1 MAVLDLAT
9 DKLILHVLYDGV
21 AGAGKTTH
29 LRRLCE
35 FFTPLRRGELNEF
48 ADIDGQTTLFKWL
61 RLEGGTLAGHSVRCH
76 LVTMPAGAIQASR
89 RQALWRQADVSV
101 LVCPNDA
108 TRADESTRLLDELD
122 EARQKH
128 QLPGVPLVIN
138 VNHCDREGAL
148 PAAAIAE
155 RVARGRPYTLSS
167 GQADSGGGVRET
179 VVLAMRLGL
188 EQLRGQVLRGGLE
201 SLRGSAFSG
210 EELRA
215 SILSLDTSPGAPTSP
230 EAAAPASAPPA
241 SAAPASTPPA
251 SARPASAPP
260 VSAPPA
266 STPPEFSALPTRL
279 ASFAPRDSSAPPTRL
294 EPFAAASFLA
304 SFATPAFLESP
315 APFRTLDPPPP
326 STAPPPSTF
335 STAPP
340 TAPAE
345 VAETAFAFRRLP
357 SWPPPGNE
365 NASNLEAS
373 EPVTLPRVAAFESA
387 DDRDAFA
394 RAVEQR
400 AELPLA
406 FEPVA
411 TIPPSSESVAP
422 TGESATTTDSW
433 SDMPPLPDEGAA
445 ESDVWSD
452 ELAPNG
458 EQRASTDFWSE
469 ASAPAD
475 EPAASAEPRSEAPAA
490 GNEPAA
496 SSTPWSEAPVTVH
509 RPAAKLESWA
519 DALAPVDERAA
530 TIERLASSAP
540 SAYEQAAPTALRP
553 VALPLPDGQSAA
565 PAELR
570 SETSEDDRQAASTVP
585 APAVYGGSSSPSSLA
600 EIDELWGF
608 ELTGLLDQ
616 AEKALSARPLPAF
629 SLSPGKPAPI
639 GEPPLAI
646 QAVDDAS
653 AHLPSAAPP
662 GRRVGPPRPS
672 SRVGKT
678 LPGAYAALELV
689 EPSAPIA
696 FVIPDAVVQTM
707 AEALLAPAPPISSIS
722 PSTRPPPPLPE
733 YAPAEPA
740 SLSTPAP
747 AAGPAPAALR
757 LAPAFPAA
765 GALAGSP
772 GARPAPKSPP
782 PLPASSSAA
791 PKKHP
796 SVVPAPTEP
805 AAGQPEGRSLW
816 SKIFGRKG

>member
-48 ADIDGQTTLFKWL
+48 ADTDGQTTLFKWL

-76 LVTMPAGAIQASR
+76 LVTMPAGAIQVSR

-108 TRADESTRLLDELD
+108 TRVDESSRLLDELD
-122 EARQKH
+122 QARLKH

-148 PAAAIAE
+148 PAAELAE

-167 GQADSGGGVRET
+167 GQADSGSGVRET

-201 SLRGSAFSG
+201 PLRGSTFSG

-215 SILSLDTSPGAPTSP
+215 SILSLDTSSDTTTSP
-230 EAAAPASAPPA
+230 APAAPASAPPA
-241 SAAPASTPPA
+241 FVPTLSPS
-251 SARPASAPP
+251 RPS
-260 VSAPPA
+260 
-266 STPPEFSALPTRL
+266 E
-279 ASFAPRDSSAPPTRL
+279 SFAPAPH
-294 EPFAAASFLA
+294 EAS
-304 SFATPAFLESP
+304 P
-315 APFRTLDPPPP
+315 
-326 STAPPPSTF
+326 
-335 STAPP
+335 
-340 TAPAE
+340 PAE
-345 VAETAFAFRRLP
+345 VAETTSAFRRLP

-373 EPVTLPRVAAFESA
+373 EPITRPRVATFESA
-387 DDRDAFA
+387 DDREAFA
-394 RAVEQR
+394 RAVERR

-411 TIPPSSESVAP
+411 TITPSPKNVAP
-422 TGESATTTDSW
+422 ADEQVTSTDSW
-433 SDMPPLPDEGAA
+433 SDMPPLPAEAAATSDAWPDEAA
-445 ESDVWSD
+445 AAGDAWPDEAAAAGDAWPDEVAAASDAWPDEVAVASDAWS
-452 ELAPNG
+452 EALAPSDAWPDEEAAASNAWSEALAPSD
-458 EQRASTDFWSE
+458 EQRASSGLWSE
-469 ASAPAD
+469 ASAPTH
-475 EPAASAEPRSEAPAA
+475 EPAAAVATAPWSEAPAA
-490 GNEPAA
+490 TNEPAA
-496 SSTPWSEAPVTVH
+496 SSPPWSEAPATVH
-509 RPAAKLESWA
+509 GPTAKVESWT
-519 DALAPVDERAA
+519 DSLAPVDERAA
-530 TIERLASSAP
+530 TIERLVSSDL
-540 SAYEQAAPTALRP
+540 SAYEQATPTALRP
-553 VALPLPDGQSAA
+553 VALPLPNGPSAA
-565 PAELR
+565 PAEPPI
-570 SETSEDDRQAASTVP
+570 ETPLDARQAASTVP
-585 APAVYGGSSSPSSLA
+585 APAVDGGSSLPSSLA

-616 AEKALSARPLPAF
+616 AEKALSARPLPTF
-629 SLSPGKPAPI
+629 SLTPGKPAPI

-646 QAVDDAS
+646 HAVDDAS
-653 AHLPSAAPP
+653 AHLPSAAPAP

-672 SRVGKT
+672 SRVGN
-678 LPGAYAALELV
+678 PPPEAYSALELV

-696 FVIPDAVVQTM
+696 FVMPDAVVQTM
-707 AEALLAPAPPISSIS
+707 AEALLAPAPPISTLS
-722 PSTRPPPPLPE
+722 PSTKPPPAPSE
-733 YAPAEPA
+733 YAPAEAA
-740 SLSTPAP
+740 SLSPPAP
-747 AAGPAPAALR
+747 SAGPAPLAPR

-765 GALAGSP
+765 GALSGSQGAHTTP
-772 GARPAPKSPP
+772 GYPPAR
-782 PLPASSSAA
+782 PASSSAA
-791 PKKHP
+791 PKKKP
-796 SVVPAPTEP
+796 AEAPAPAAP